1 MINFC
6 RAIAIFAVS
15 LIALEQPLCADIKS
29 EVKFE
34 KKKYA
39 NRRLIVRYK
48 NETPLKKIQKAHF
61 SAGAHIINSFTI
73 PENTDLVEISKGI
86 SIDAAIDFYREDPNV
101 KYVEKDVV
109 FHAIMAPPPVRA
121 PTGDDGDPARN
132 KNDPLLEQQWG
143 LNNSGQTG
151 GKAGVDI
158 NAFETWKRT
167 TGDNDLVIGIIDTG
181 IADHPD
187 LRSNLWTNTLEIPGN
202 NIDDDNNGVI
212 DDIHGADFVEFDGDP
227 TDDHGHGSHCAGI
240 IGAEGDNKF
249 GGRGVMK
256 DVKIIACKF
265 LDETGS
271 GSASDAILCLNYFR
285 DLSLR
290 AQSPVKIFA
299 TSNSWG
305 GAETSQA
312 LVDAIQEQQN
322 LGILFFA
329 AASNEGQNND
339 IVDIFPADIPLAN
352 IVSVSSIDH
361 NGLMSSFSNFGKRS
375 VHLSAPGEAILSTT
389 IGNDYELMDGTSMAA
404 PFAAGLAGLIKAN
417 NPDLNYIQVK
427 NLLMAGGIL
436 EPGLVDLTISG
447 RRIRGVDNNGLGSLS
462 CKDQI
467 VSGRLSP
474 SWDRLVLPVGKSLI
488 LSAININCEKP
499 NGELVIPLSPT
510 NTFLTLQ
517 DKGQNKDSA
526 ANDGLYSQEW
536 SSSTPGHFEFM
547 FPNNDLV
554 SIEVYDL
561 STMKEYKATNEIE
574 FAYRKIEGTSLLA
587 SDDSLHSVDM
597 PFPVM
602 FGGGSTG
609 FERLNV
615 DANGALSLT
624 DMHMIGFNNQA
635 FPAED
640 LISVIAPFWDDLR
653 PDSFGGNIY
662 YETLGQAPHREF
674 VVEWRE
680 VSHFASPDGI
690 TFQVVFFENSSDI
703 LFNYLDVDFGLEEIN
718 NGANATIGIQ
728 TSPEHN
734 ILVAHDTPQI
744 QNNTAIRFSVAP

>member
-1 MINFC
+1 
-6 RAIAIFAVS
+6 
-15 LIALEQPLCADIKS
+15 
-29 EVKFE
+29 
-34 KKKYA
+34 
-39 NRRLIVRYK
+39 
-48 NETPLKKIQKAHF
+48 
-61 SAGAHIINSFTI
+61 
-73 PENTDLVEISKGI
+73 
-86 SIDAAIDFYREDPNV
+86 
-101 KYVEKDVV
+101 
-109 FHAIMAPPPVRA
+109 
-121 PTGDDGDPARN
+121 
-132 KNDPLLEQQWG
+132 
-143 LNNSGQTG
+143 
-151 GKAGVDI
+151 
-158 NAFETWKRT
+158 
-167 TGDNDLVIGIIDTG
+167 
-181 IADHPD
+181 
-187 LRSNLWTNTLEIPGN
+187 
-202 NIDDDNNGVI
+202 
-212 DDIHGADFVEFDGDP
+212 
-227 TDDHGHGSHCAGI
+227 
-240 IGAEGDNKF
+240 
-249 GGRGVMK
+249 
-256 DVKIIACKF
+256 
-265 LDETGS
+265 
-271 GSASDAILCLNYFR
+271 
-285 DLSLR
+285 
-290 AQSPVKIFA
+290 
-299 TSNSWG
+299 
-305 GAETSQA
+305 
-312 LVDAIQEQQN
+312 
-322 LGILFFA
+322 
-329 AASNEGQNND
+329 
-339 IVDIFPADIPLAN
+339 
-352 IVSVSSIDH
+352 
-361 NGLMSSFSNFGKRS
+361 
-375 VHLSAPGEAILSTT
+375 
-389 IGNDYELMDGTSMAA
+389 
-404 PFAAGLAGLIKAN
+404 
-417 NPDLNYIQVK
+417 
-427 NLLMAGGIL
+427 L